1 MIRFK
6 TLRTLSA
13 MDALSVSRD
22 TLLRG
27 MVIVPVMLAIAARW
41 IFPPAIKQ
49 ASSLLPFDVQPIYP
63 QFVGFV
69 LLLLAPAI
77 CGMVVGFTLLD
88 QRDDHTLTALQVTPL
103 PLGVYLTYRLAT
115 PMLLSFVMTLVALPL
130 SGQVNLNILELLFV
144 SLAAAP
150 LAPIVALFLG
160 AYAANKVQGFALQK
174 ALSVFFIAPYIG
186 ILLPMPWKLF
196 IGLVPTYWPPA
207 FLWGLQEGTPY
218 AWVLLPIGLLYQIVL
233 LVGLLRRFNCVVH
246 E

>member
-1 MIRFK
+1 MISPK
-6 TLRTLSA
+6 TLHTLST

-27 MVIVPVMLAIAARW
+27 MVIVPLMLAIAARW
-41 IFPPAIKQ
+41 LFPLAIAQ
-49 ASSLLPFDVQPIYP
+49 ASSLLPFDIEPIYP
-63 QFVGFV
+63 QFISYV
-69 LLLLAPAI
+69 LLLLPPAI

-103 PLGVYLTYRLAT
+103 PLGAYLAYRLAT
-115 PMLLSFVMTLVALPL
+115 PVLLSFIMTLVALPL
-130 SGQVNLNILELLFV
+130 SGQANLNILELLAV

-174 ALSVFFIAPYIG
+174 ALSAFFIAPFIG
-186 ILLPMPWKLF
+186 TLLPMPWKLF
-196 IGLVPTYWPPA
+196 TGLVPTYWPTV
-207 FLWGLQEGTPY
+207 FLWGLQDGASQ
-218 AWVLLPIGLLYQIVL
+218 AWLLLPIGLLYQIVL
-233 LVGLLRRFNCVVH
+233 LVGLLRRFNRIVH